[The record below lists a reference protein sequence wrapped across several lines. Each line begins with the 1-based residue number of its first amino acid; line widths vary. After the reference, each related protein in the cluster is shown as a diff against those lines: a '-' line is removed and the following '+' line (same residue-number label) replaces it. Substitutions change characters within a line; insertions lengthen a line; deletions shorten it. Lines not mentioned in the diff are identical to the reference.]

1 MKISTPKFYLAAAL
15 LTVTLAGIA
24 VSFQFYWIAIKLD
37 SAKNILI
44 AILGTSAALFGFIIF
59 NLTVAFEKYKKEF
72 GRSAAKVFRQ
82 DGNIRLLVA
91 WIVAVMVVSFVGLVV
106 GDTGSVFFIWLF
118 NIACIYFLLALSL
131 VTRFGILIQASLS
144 AENYTESIIN
154 KLVVEDFID
163 HEDKKI
169 FPTPINELV
178 KLRSTNPTI
187 ELSEIIYTNIREKN
201 PDAILIIGNYF
212 QWISK
217 RFRDKDIPSNKK
229 RIIAINLLHV
239 LSNAFELF
247 MQNKDELSSRELLN
261 IIQKFDIE
269 IAENGEMY
277 YSLER
282 LFETVQGFA
291 RMVIEVENESMVW
304 ETLWTVYHVAT
315 CHINRNI
322 PKDRELWSGNIS
334 GAGVELREYVE
345 CSEEKHR
352 IYDLISKFI
361 TLEIPE
367 IFDRILLC

>member
-169 FPTPINELV
+169 FPTP
-178 KLRSTNPTI
+178 R
-187 ELSEIIYTNIREKN
+187 
-201 PDAILIIGNYF
+201 
-212 QWISK
+212 
-217 RFRDKDIPSNKK
+217 
-229 RIIAINLLHV
+229 
-239 LSNAFELF
+239 
-247 MQNKDELSSRELLN
+247 
-261 IIQKFDIE
+261 
-269 IAENGEMY
+269 
-277 YSLER
+277 
-282 LFETVQGFA
+282 
-291 RMVIEVENESMVW
+291 
-304 ETLWTVYHVAT
+304 
-315 CHINRNI
+315 
-322 PKDRELWSGNIS
+322 
-334 GAGVELREYVE
+334 
-345 CSEEKHR
+345 
-352 IYDLISKFI
+352 
-361 TLEIPE
+361 
-367 IFDRILLC
+367 